1 MAVEPVSFAQNEVNA
16 IRNEV
21 TQAFQT
27 IPPNLDQCL
36 RRESI
41 VIVLYLRFL
50 KNNFDWNCT
59 SGPGDSDLTC
69 TRWALAV
76 DT

>member
-1 MAVEPVSFAQNEVNA
+1 MVLEPVSFAQDEVNA

-21 TQAFQT
+21 NQAFQT

-36 RRESI
+36 RKQSL
-41 VIVLYLRFL
+41 VIAIYLRIL
-50 KNNFDWNCT
+50 KVNFDWNCT
-59 SGPGDSDLTC
+59 TGPGDSDLTC